1 MPSEIYFIK
10 KTFELAKKGEGYTS
24 PNPLVGAIIVK
35 DNKIVGWGYHK
46 KAGAPHA
53 EIIAINKAGKK
64 VKNSTL
70 YVNLE
75 PCCHWGR
82 TPPCVD
88 RVINAGIRKVVI
100 STCDP
105 NPMVRGKSI
114 RKLRKAGIEVKVGI
128 LAKQAKKI
136 NEVFFKNVKKN
147 LPFVV
152 VKVAQSL
159 DGKIAT
165 RSGDSRWITSPKARM
180 LAKALRD
187 KYDGICV
194 GVNTVIS
201 DNPTLEG
208 LRKTPFKIIL
218 DPNLDIPLECKVVK
232 RKRFIIFTTPASK
245 RKRKKIDYLAR
256 AGQVY
261 FLNTKDGIFNLRE
274 VLKVIYERGV
284 CSLFVEGGSFTL
296 GSFFDQRL
304 VDKIYF
310 FLAPKIIGGKEAL
323 PSVGGYGAKTLKSA
337 FDIQEI
343 ELEKIGRDF
352 LFSGYIS

>member
-1 MPSEIYFIK
+1 MSNETYFIK

-35 DNKIVGWGYHK
+35 GNKIVGWGYHK

-53 EIIAINKAGKK
+53 EVVAINRAGKK
-64 VKNSTL
+64 AYNSTL

-88 RVINAGIRKVVI
+88 RIINAGIRKVVI
-100 STCDP
+100 STYDP
-105 NPMVRGKSI
+105 NPVVKGKSVK
-114 RKLRKAGIEVKVGI
+114 KLRKAGIEVKVGI
-128 LAKQAKKI
+128 LAEQAKKL

-147 LPFVV
+147 LPFVT

-159 DGKIAT
+159 DGKITT
-165 RSGDSRWITSPKARM
+165 RSRDSRWITSLKARM
-180 LAKALRD
+180 LAKSLRD

-194 GVNTVIS
+194 GINTVIS

-208 LRKTPFKIIL
+208 LRKIPFKIIL
-218 DPNLDIPLECKVVK
+218 DPDLDIPLESKIVK
-232 RKRFIIFTTPASK
+232 KKRFIIFTTPASK
-245 RKRKKIDYLAR
+245 KKKKKIGYLTR
-256 AGQVY
+256 AGQIY
-261 FLNTKDGIFNLRE
+261 FLNTKNGIFDLRK
-274 VLKVIYERGV
+274 VLEVIYERGI
-284 CSLFVEGGSFTL
+284 CSLFVEGGSFTI

-323 PSVGGYGAKTLKSA
+323 PSVGGYGAKTLKNT

-343 ELEKIGRDF
+343 KLERIGRDF
-352 LFSGYIS
+352 LFTGYIP